1 MMCTWSKIMRTVT
14 AIAILILLCV
24 SGRVTGLPKSGP
36 GEASISLPAE
46 LQRVLTDYET
56 AWRNKDAA
64 GLSQLFTEDGFVLS
78 PGEEMVRGRA
88 AIMKIYAG
96 WGGPLFLRAVAFAT
110 NGDVGYIVGGFS
122 HQQGAADDGK
132 FTLTLRKEALGRW
145 LIFSD
150 MDSSNHKSR

>member
-1 MMCTWSKIMRTVT
+1 MRTVT

-24 SGRVTGLPKSGP
+24 SGPATGLLKPAPSK
-36 GEASISLPAE
+36 ASVSVPAE

-64 GLSQLFTEDGFVLS
+64 ALSQLFGEDGFVLT

-88 AIMKIYAG
+88 AIQKVYAG

-122 HQQGAADDGK
+122 HQQGAGDDGK
-132 FTLTLRKEALGRW
+132 FTLTLRKEASGRW

-150 MDSSNHKSR
+150 MDNSNHKAR